1 MWLTADAPLC
11 CPDHY
16 PADYIKN
23 AHFEEMRTYRQPEV
37 VLYKCALSA
46 GVLLGLRPC
55 AGGGQSR

>member
-37 VLYKCALSA
+37 VLNKCARTST
-46 GVLLGLRPC
+46 
-55 AGGGQSR
+55 S